1 MLAEFSR
8 RLRIES
14 QCRAIFAI
22 LEQEVARNAPARSG
36 DALMPDIQKVSIALT
51 GEQLGALKAAVET
64 GEYATTS
71 EIVREAIRD
80 WQFKRELRLQDLR
93 RLRQLWDQGNASG
106 AASPVNFENARREAR
121 QRLAITAGEQTRA
134 S

>member
-1 MLAEFSR
+1 
-8 RLRIES
+8 
-14 QCRAIFAI
+14 
-22 LEQEVARNAPARSG
+22 
-36 DALMPDIQKVSIALT
+36 
-51 GEQLGALKAAVET
+51 VET

-80 WQFKRELRLQDLR
+80 WQFKRELRQEDLK

-106 AASPVNFENARREAR
+106 AASPVDFENARREAR